1 MTIKPIPCR
10 CTPMSNL
17 IKIRLIIALPLFPFL
32 IFCTL
37 SFILDTHVS
46 KNGRNRRS
54 YFNQIWHQYRPC
66 WLFIKFVKSVLS
78 WPCLFWFFFHLWNPW
93 NRFIIDITFTYVY
106 IVWFEVV
113 FFSFTVINLP
123 MLDGDFPLAPSYGV
137 YYISQLFRFARI
149 CNNVSDFNS
158 DRT

>member
-1 MTIKPIPCR
+1 
-10 CTPMSNL
+10 MSNL

-78 WPCLFWFFFHLWNPW
+78 WPCLFLFFFSFMKSMKSLYHWHHVHLC
-93 NRFIIDITFTYVY
+93 IYSM
-106 IVWFEVV
+106 VWSS

-137 YYISQLFRFARI
+137 YYISQLVRFARI